1 MSRLVAGV
9 LVPMP
14 TFAGKAKFPPALDP
28 NVPARTFE
36 AEMVL
41 EEPAVALTCT
51 DPSGNLKPPLVD
63 STVPAT
69 ESFWPGVVVPMP
81 TLPFTGPGQS
91 KTIFPPL
98 SLDLLKK
105 VMSRD
110 AVVNER
116 PISYCDPS

>member
-9 LVPMP
+9 FVPMP
-14 TFAGKAKFPPALDP
+14 TFDGKAKLPPALDP
-28 NVPARTFE
+28 NMPARTFA

-51 DPSGNLKPPLVD
+51 EPSGNLKPPLVD

-81 TLPFTGPGQS
+81 TLPFPATGQPTTIVPTFS
-91 KTIFPPL
+91 KYQLHTVI
-98 SLDLLKK
+98 
-105 VMSRD
+105 RRTD
-110 AVVNER
+110 A
-116 PISYCDPS
+116 